1 MIKKFKEKKSNL
13 QKVILIS
20 LSVAVLIA
28 IILHSGITNLIIG
41 IKNAN
46 IALLLIVFLLLFAS
60 NIFRVKRWQ
69 VLLDR
74 LGINFSFK
82 KLLTIFLGI
91 FFIYQFSP
99 QVGGDFY
106 RTYALHKSIKQSFGL
121 SSASV
126 LYDRLLDMATVL
138 GLSAISFVLLGYSLQ
153 LGDNIIFYKYLA
165 MCLLLF
171 IILFIITFIALK
183 PNFGSKLANFGTR
196 ISGVFSKKVSSKIKE
211 KFDKNLEPFYTT
223 SKTLRTSKKNL
234 FLGIILSLFAWMVG
248 YFSAYIL
255 FMSINVFLN
264 LSIVAIICFLPPII
278 AALLSIFPRGA
289 ARDLTAYGVCLLV
302 GLSPQIAGLYVILNR
317 LLGLLFGITVGW
329 YCFAQTAYKLA
340 EWVKELLYLVLHF
353 KFHYF
358 IFNPLTFSCF
368 LIFYWLL
375 GRFRIFLVN
384 FLQYLS
390 IHIIWHLQT
399 H

>member
-1 MIKKFKEKKSNL
+1 MIEKLKGKRHNL

-20 LSVAVLIA
+20 LSVAVLVA
-28 IILHSGITNLIIG
+28 IILHSGVTNLIMG

-69 VLLDR
+69 VLLQG

-82 KLLTIFLGI
+82 KLLTLFLGV

-99 QVGGDFY
+99 QVGGDIY
-106 RTYALHKSIKQSFGL
+106 RAYALHKSIKRSFGL

-153 LGDNIIFYKYLA
+153 LGDDIIFYKYLA
-165 MCLLLF
+165 MFFLLLILLF
-171 IILFIITFIALK
+171 IIAFIAIK
-183 PNFGSKLANFGTR
+183 PDFGTKLANFMTR
-196 ISGVFSKKVSSKIKE
+196 ISVVFSKKVSSKIKE

-223 SKTLRTSKKNL
+223 SKALRISKKIL
-234 FLGIILSLFAWMVG
+234 YLSVILSLFAWIVG

-255 FMSINVFLN
+255 FLSIDVSLN
-264 LSIVAIICFLPPII
+264 LSTVAIISFLPPVI

-289 ARDLTAYGVCLLV
+289 TRDLTAYGVCLFV
-302 GLSPQIAGLYVILNR
+302 GLSPQIGGLYVILNR
-317 LLGLLFGITVGW
+317 LLGLLFGITIGW
-329 YCFAQTAYKLA
+329 YCFAHTTYKLT
-340 EWVKELLYLVLHF
+340 E
-353 KFHYF
+353 
-358 IFNPLTFSCF
+358 
-368 LIFYWLL
+368 
-375 GRFRIFLVN
+375 
-384 FLQYLS
+384 
-390 IHIIWHLQT
+390 
-399 H
+399 